1 MNFYANQKYYL
12 INLSTRTVSI
22 TTHLRAENYSLA
34 PGKCVYLG
42 TLTDELVVKYH
53 RYAALNISLRIVTQ
67 DKISYVINK
76 SINATDELLNTEQER
91 KAHMPM
97 ANSLTTK
104 SIKQQEQ
111 EQVALEEQPQK
122 QIEQDCQTE
131 QKDNDIVDIKSRELE
146 LKQEDTNQEEDK
158 LDGTPREIDVV
169 EESAKIDLKNM
180 TYNQLCDLA
189 KARNIQYKGRIS
201 RNKLIEL
208 IAKDMK

>member
-1 MNFYANQKYYL
+1 MNSYANQKYYL

-22 TTHLRAENYSLA
+22 TTHLRAENYSIA
-34 PGKCVYLG
+34 PGKCIYLG
-42 TLTDELVVKYH
+42 ALTDELVVKYH

-76 SINATDELLNTEQER
+76 SINATDELLNIEQEK
-91 KAHMPM
+91 KAHTPM

-104 SIKQQEQ
+104 PVKQQEQ
-111 EQVALEEQPQK
+111 SVLEEQPQSQK
-122 QIEQDCQTE
+122 EQNCQTA
-131 QKDNDIVDIKSRELE
+131 QNDNDIVDIKSRELE
-146 LKQEDTNQEEDK
+146 LKQEDTTPEEDK
-158 LDGTPREIDVV
+158 LDGTPREIDIV
-169 EESAKIDLKNM
+169 EESAKLDLKNM